1 MVPPG
6 WLEPRRL
13 GRVRRSRPVAGLSF
27 AAAMHDLGPRR
38 SILLAVMSSVAL
50 IIAACGTAVPTS
62 SPLPVLPTAGPPTT
76 GEVATVP
83 PTMVVEESEAP
94 EASDPDPGSP
104 GTPPC
109 PTDELKASRGS
120 TQVEGDERI
129 TEVILVSAGT
139 CSIDAYPTLLLEDG
153 SNRIVVAASA
163 GGPGGIDLV
172 PGVAY
177 TSDVRISNWCLGDP
191 DYPMRIGIL
200 HGIETLLVT
209 GDSFPD
215 EGDLP
220 ACVHEDADPA
230 LSGTA
235 WQPAP

>member
-1 MVPPG
+1 
-6 WLEPRRL
+6 
-13 GRVRRSRPVAGLSF
+13 
-27 AAAMHDLGPRR
+27 MHDLRPRR
-38 SILLAVMSSVAL
+38 SVLLAVAFSLAL
-50 IIAACGTAVPTS
+50 VMAGCGTVTPTS
-62 SPLPVLPTAGPPTT
+62 SPLPVLPTAGTPTV
-76 GEVATVP
+76 GEVPTAP

-94 EASDPDPGSP
+94 EPSDTDTGSP

-109 PTDELKASRGS
+109 QIDELKASRGLIE
-120 TQVEGDERI
+120 VMGEERT

-139 CSIDAYPTLLLEDG
+139 CSVDAFPTLLMEDG
-153 SNRIVVAASA
+153 SDRILVAAKA

-177 TSDVRISNWCLGDP
+177 ASEVRLSNWCLGEP
-191 DYPMRIGIL
+191 EFPVRIGIL

-209 GDSFPD
+209 GDSFPS

-220 ACVHEDADPA
+220 ACVHEDADPS